1 MGIRTILVPLNG
13 SDASKP
19 ALETGFMVGRDLAAN
34 VKVLHMRADPKDAV
48 PLLGEG
54 MSGTMIEEMIELAET
69 EATKRAAKARA
80 MFDGLCSEHGI
91 AVVDTPAPADKVSA
105 SWTED
110 TGREDE
116 ATAWRGRLVDLIV
129 VGRPTSQLEGTSV
142 MTLNAALFETGRPV
156 LVAPPSAPGALGR
169 KVAISWNGSAQA
181 ARAVSAALPYIKRS
195 DGVVILTVES
205 DRTSDSAASELAAYL
220 AWHGVKAETKT
231 FAATDRS
238 VGAALLRECAD
249 AGTDLLVMG
258 AYTHSRMRQLILGGV
273 TRHVLAE
280 ATVPLFMAH

>member
-1 MGIRTILVPLNG
+1 MGIRTILVPLDG
-13 SDASKP
+13 SEASKP
-19 ALETGFMVGRDLAAN
+19 ALETAFMVGRDLAAN

-69 EATKRAAKARA
+69 EAAKRAARARA
-80 MFDGLCSEHGI
+80 MFDGLCAEHGI
-91 AVVDTPAPADKVSA
+91 AVVDKPDPAEKVSA

-110 TGREDE
+110 MGREDE

-129 VGRPTSQLEGTSV
+129 VGRPTSQSEGTSV

-156 LVAPPSAPGALGR
+156 LVAPPSAPGAPGALGR

-181 ARAVSAALPYIKRS
+181 ARAVSAALPLITRA

-205 DRTSDSAASELAAYL
+205 DRTSASAAPELAAYL
-220 AWHGVKAETKT
+220 AWYGVKVETKT
-231 FAATDRS
+231 FAATDRA
-238 VGAALLRECAD
+238 VGAELLKECAD
-249 AGTDLLVMG
+249 AG
-258 AYTHSRMRQLILGGV
+258 
-273 TRHVLAE
+273 
-280 ATVPLFMAH
+280 

>member
-1 MGIRTILVPLNG
+1 MGIRTILVPLDG
-13 SDASKP
+13 SEASKQ
-19 ALETGFMVGRDLAAN
+19 ALETAFMVGRDLAAN

-69 EATKRAAKARA
+69 EAAKRATKARA
-80 MFDGLCSEHGI
+80 MFDGLCAEHGI
-91 AVVDTPAPADKVSA
+91 AVVDTPAPAETVSA
-105 SWTED
+105 TWTED

-129 VGRPTSQLEGTSV
+129 VGRPTSKLEGTSV

-156 LVAPPSAPGALGR
+156 LVAPPSAPDALGR

-205 DRTSDSAASELAAYL
+205 DRTSASAAPELAAYL
-220 AWHGVKAETKT
+220 AWSGVRAEMKI
-231 FAATDRS
+231 FSATNRS
-238 VGAALLRECAD
+238 VGAALLKECAD

-258 AYTHSRMRQLILGGV
+258 A
-273 TRHVLAE
+273 
-280 ATVPLFMAH
+280 

>member
-1 MGIRTILVPLNG
+1 MGIRTILVPLDG
-13 SDASKP
+13 SEASKP
-19 ALETGFMVGRDLAAN
+19 AVETAFMVGRDLAAHL
-34 VKVLHMRADPKDAV
+34 KVLHMRADPKDAV

-69 EATKRAAKARA
+69 EGAKRAAKARA
-80 MFDGLCSEHGI
+80 IFDGLCSEHGI
-91 AVVDTPAPADKVSA
+91 PVVDEPALTDKVSA

-129 VGRPTSQLEGTSV
+129 VGRPTSQSDGTST

-156 LVAPPSAPGALGR
+156 LVAPSSAPGALGR
-169 KVAISWNGSAQA
+169 KVAISWNGSSQA
-181 ARAVSAALPYIKRS
+181 ARAVSAALPYITRS

-205 DRTSDSAASELAAYL
+205 DRTSASAAPELAAYL
-220 AWHGVKAETKT
+220 AWHGVRAETKIFSPT
-231 FAATDRS
+231 NRS
-238 VGAALLRECAD
+238 VGAALLEECAGIG
-249 AGTDLLVMG
+249 ADLLVMG

-280 ATVPLFMAH
+280 AAVPLFMAH